1 MENKDM
7 LVLDTSAILN
17 QPNIFHLLKDKVFII
32 PGEVLEELDN
42 AKTKNDGTGFAARR
56 ANKIIEDI
64 RSSGDIIAGVN
75 FDGNNQL
82 IVDLESNLSWVPEFF
97 PSNFDSKI
105 ISIAK
110 KYHTT
115 NQRVSLV
122 SSDVSMR
129 IKAASIGIS
138 AIDEDQVLFGNEDPV
153 YSGIKVISV
162 DPDTIAT
169 FYNEGRVEIFGY
181 NLYPNQAIVMKS
193 SESGSAIGLYKEG
206 FVTKLKTDKK
216 EFSVS
221 GIVPKNKEQKF
232 AMDFLMDPS
241 IPLVSISGL
250 AGSGKTMLA
259 IAAALQMIDKG
270 HYDKL
275 VISRPVVSMS
285 TNMGF
290 LPGDKKE
297 KMQPWVQPIFDNMKF
312 LLKGGDMYIN
322 LMIEKGKIEIES
334 LSYIRGR
341 TFPNTI
347 FVLDECQNATVA
359 EMKAVLTRMGHNS
372 KIVLTGDIE
381 QIDSPKLDV
390 HNSGLSTVI
399 NKFKESN
406 LAAHITLLKSE
417 RSELAALSAKIL

>member
-1 MENKDM
+1 MENKDV

-56 ANKIIEDI
+56 ANNIIEDI

-82 IVDLESNLSWVPEFF
+82 IVDLQSSLSLVPEFF
-97 PSNFDSKI
+97 PTNFDSRI

-110 KYHTT
+110 KYNCV
-115 NQRVSLV
+115 NQKVSLV

-153 YSGIKVISV
+153 YSGIKVITV
-162 DPDTIAT
+162 DPDTITT
-169 FYNEGRVEIFGY
+169 FYNEGRVELFGY

-193 SESGSAIGLYKEG
+193 SESGSAIGLYKDG
-206 FVTKLKTDKK
+206 FIVKLKTDRK

-232 AMDFLMDPS
+232 AIDFLMDPA

-312 LLKGGDMYIN
+312 LLKGGDIN
-322 LMIEKGKIEIES
+322 LMIENGKIEIES

-372 KIVLTGDIE
+372 KIILTGDIE

-399 NKFKESN
+399 NKFKESH

-417 RSELAALSAKIL
+417 RSELAALSAKVL